1 MIRPSYS
8 TTEVVSGVKEL
19 VRGRE
24 QEFLR
29 ELEPLVL
36 RQNVT
41 LDLEDTERIDAAGLA
56 ALVTLYCD
64 ACKSGHRF
72 AVANPSP
79 RVRQVLALVK
89 LDAILVAG
97 NTEEFCCF
105 RPQFQETAA

>member
-1 MIRPSYS
+1 MKRPSYS
-8 TTEVVSGVKEL
+8 TTQFVSGVKEL

-56 ALVTLYCD
+56 ALVTLYCE

-79 RVRQVLALVK
+79 QVREILALVR
-89 LDAILVAG
+89 LDAILVSR
-97 NTEEFCCF
+97 NTERIPCCGT
-105 RPQFQETAA
+105 QLQETAA

>member
-1 MIRPSYS
+1 MNHPLRSS
-8 TTEVVSGVKEL
+8 TQFVSGVKEL

-29 ELEPLVL
+29 ELEPLVM

-56 ALVTLYCD
+56 ALVALYCE

-79 RVRQVLALVK
+79 HVRQILALVR

>member
-1 MIRPSYS
+1 MNRPSYS
-8 TTEVVSGVKEL
+8 TTEFVSGVKEL